1 MERCLVKHS
10 DFTYITSKVIN
21 LNKKHTSCDA
31 LFQKIDYI
39 SELPVLVLM
48 GRYEPKWNSPSF

>member
-48 GRYEPKWNSPSF
+48 GRYEPK